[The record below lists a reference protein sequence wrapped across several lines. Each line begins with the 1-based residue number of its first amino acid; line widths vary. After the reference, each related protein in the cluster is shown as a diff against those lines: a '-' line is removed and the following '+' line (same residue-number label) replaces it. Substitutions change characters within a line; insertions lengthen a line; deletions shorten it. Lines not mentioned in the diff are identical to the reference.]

1 MLGSN
6 AGAREIPRE
15 NTAHRTLLVFTA
27 ILVGCGAEEEKR
39 TSPSIVEVVEV
50 DAPDGDSALLQECTK
65 IVGRCDKA
73 GVDRVVV
80 IPLLAPKRLKVFLCE
95 SLTRA
100 RAEGC
105 HQAPAGVGLE
115 ETAYVQQPYSDSG
128 YPNFT
133 PGGLDAP
140 PYNPIGPGSGTGWE
154 GGWRNDPQYSAY
166 FNTPDPNLNKMRE
179 IASKQAEDR
188 IRKENRRRALPGY
201 PGDYTITVDPSIYHY
216 GPFRIDHKPQPL
228 KRPWYHPDLTSAKED
243 TKTLWYKFEK
253 AMAIPGPGQ
262 STQNA
267 SCQLACEDGIAL
279 TCEQVRNICS
289 NMDSIGFNFA
299 GKSVVITC
307 LALRPLACVV
317 APVFGGTLCQATLCA
332 GI

>member
-1 MLGSN
+1 MHGRNEGPS
-6 AGAREIPRE
+6 EIPMG
-15 NTAHRTLLVFTA
+15 NTAHRTILVFAA

-39 TSPSIVEVVEV
+39 IPPSIIEVVEV

-80 IPLLAPKRLKVFLCE
+80 LPLLAPKRLKVFTCE
-95 SLTRA
+95 NLMRA

-115 ETAYVQQPYSDSG
+115 DTAHAQQPYSDSG

-133 PGGLDAP
+133 PRGPDAP
-140 PYNPIGPGSGTGWE
+140 PYNPIGPGSGTGWG

-166 FNTPDPNLNKMRE
+166 FNTPDPNLNKIRE

-188 IRKENRRRALPGY
+188 IREENRRRALPAP
-201 PGDYTITVDPSIYHY
+201 PGNYKITLDPASRHY
-216 GPFRIDHKPQPL
+216 GPFMINNTPQPP
-228 KRPWYHPDLTSAKED
+228 KRPWYHPDLTQAKENA
-243 TKTLWYKFEK
+243 KILWYKFEK
-253 AMAIPGPGQ
+253 DMAIPGPGQ
-262 STQNA
+262 STENA
-267 SCQLACEDGIAL
+267 ACKLACSDGIAL
-279 TCEQVRNICS
+279 TCAQVQNICS
-289 NMDSIGFNFA
+289 TMDSIGFNFA
-299 GKSVVITC
+299 GKPVVITC
-307 LALRPLACVV
+307 LGLRPLACVV
-317 APVFGGTLCQATLCA
+317 APLFGGTLCQATLCA